1 MKKIIHIMCLM
12 LLLTTSLISKIKII
26 PKNFNSI
33 SDTQLEKE
41 IVTLR
46 NIKKKLK
53 KKLKATKEKL
63 SKIKRLQRQRLKI
76 AVKQTLLTQKL
87 SLKQQ

>member
-1 MKKIIHIMCLM
+1 M